1 MKLVRDLTGR
11 FRERPHYELDEL
23 EEECER
29 TAFSF
34 LEEQYGQVLVP
45 IPTNALVVL
54 IEQYAEDLDLFADL
68 SREGANVQG
77 VTEFFTDCKPQVRI
91 ARELSKQAWR
101 SHRLRTTLAHE
112 YGHVRLHAPLWAQT
126 GAPSGPH
133 KCLRQTLLPVS
144 TTTDWMEW
152 QAGYVSGA
160 LLMPRSRVKLL
171 VEAFLK
177 DAGVKLPLG
186 LESEEASELKQRM
199 SVAFD
204 VSHEAAA
211 VRLLKLGLLSA

>member
-1 MKLVRDLTGR
+1 MKLVRDTTGR

-29 TAFSF
+29 TAFTF
-34 LEEQYGQVLVP
+34 LEEQYGQVLIP

-68 SREGANVQG
+68 SGEGAGVQG
-77 VTEFFTDCKPQVRI
+77 VTEFFTSGKPQVRI
-91 ARELSKQAWR
+91 ARELSKQFWR
-101 SHRLRTTLAHE
+101 AHRLRTTLAHE
-112 YGHVRLHAPLWAQT
+112 YGHVLPHARLWAQN
-126 GAPSGPH
+126 GVASGPH
-133 KCLRQTLLPVS
+133 RCLRQTLLPRS

-171 VEAFLK
+171 VEAFVK
-177 DAGVKLPLG
+177 DANAKLPLD
-186 LESEEASELKQRM
+186 LESEDTSELKQRM

-204 VSHEAAA
+204 VSSEAAG
-211 VRLLKLGLLSA
+211 VRLLKLGHLSC